1 MIFVPVGDQRT
12 ASREEKDVLY
22 RQMVYKDKRK
32 KKPCVRMGHKFSLGM
47 LSR

>member
-1 MIFVPVGDQRT
+1 VIFVPVGDQRT

-32 KKPCVRMGHKFSLGM
+32 KNLVLEWDINFHWAC
-47 LSR
+47 